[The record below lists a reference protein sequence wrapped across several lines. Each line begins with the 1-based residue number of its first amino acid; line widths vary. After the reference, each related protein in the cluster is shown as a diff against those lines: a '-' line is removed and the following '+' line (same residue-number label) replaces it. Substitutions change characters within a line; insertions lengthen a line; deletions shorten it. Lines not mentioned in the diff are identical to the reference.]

1 MRFLV
6 FAWLFALILGQI
18 VNELPNGDTTTS
30 SISEKPTMVW
40 VTVITNGMLATVQA
54 PFTQSFMSPYPGDY
68 PVASG
73 LIGLGSLSGEV
84 GKIREYGKTTVTDNG
99 AVAIGPKVGGWK
111 EVQVPT
117 VAWVA
122 FTGLVSILVM

>member
-6 FAWLFALILGQI
+6 FAWLFALVLGQI

-99 AVAIGPKVGGWK
+99 AVAIGPKVGGV
-111 EVQVPT
+111 ERS
-117 VAWVA
+117 
-122 FTGLVSILVM
+122 TGAHRGLGGIYRFS